1 MDKLSSDSTVST
13 STLCAKDVYSEKDV
27 VFGEV
32 LKDGRRS
39 TEHQI
44 EINGTCVCRS
54 LCTPHV
60 NFNFQT
66 LPHYTCSPFIYV
78 SLNYAF
84 F

>member
-44 EINGTCVCRS
+44 EINGTCVYVDRFVLHMS
-54 LCTPHV
+54 
-60 NFNFQT
+60 T
-66 LPHYTCSPFIYV
+66 LIFKHFPIIPVHLLFIF
-78 SLNYAF
+78 L
-84 F
+84 